1 MNKILISVI
10 GLMVLLV
17 IIWGSITLQ
26 GSHNTP
32 VNTTKTFNNTY
43 VSFDY
48 PSNWNVTS
56 DNSGNGKI
64 QVYLTDSNDNNT
76 FNAGFL
82 SLLTD
87 STEHEQSVLYP
98 EYANIINNNTTANG
112 YKITWYNDSLNQ
124 QGGTVI
130 GGFISNGS
138 NVYWLDIK
146 SSNSNI
152 TDTDDSQCFTLVIN
166 TIHFK

>member
-1 MNKILISVI
+1 MRKIVLSII
-10 GLMVLLV
+10 GLLVVLVL
-17 IIWGSITLQ
+17 IWGGVTLL

-32 VNTTKTFNNTY
+32 MNTTKTFSNAY

-56 DNSGNGKI
+56 DNSTSSRI
-64 QVYLTDSNDNNT
+64 QVYLTDSNVNNT

-87 STEHEQSVLYP
+87 SQAHEQLVLYP

-112 YKITWYNDSLNQ
+112 YNITWYNDSLNP
-124 QGGTVI
+124 QGGSVI
-130 GGFISNGS
+130 GGFIYNGP

-152 TDTDDSQCFTLVIN
+152 SDTDDSKCFTTVIN
-166 TIHFK
+166 SIHFQ

>member
-1 MNKILISVI
+1 MNKFLLSVI
-10 GLMVLLV
+10 GLIVLLV
-17 IIWGSITLQ
+17 IIWGSVTLL
-26 GSHNTP
+26 GSYNTP
-32 VNTTKTFNNTY
+32 INTTKTFSNAY
-43 VSFDY
+43 VSFEY

-56 DNSGNGKI
+56 DNSGNGTI
-64 QVYLTDSNDNNT
+64 QLYLTDSNVNNT
-76 FNAGFL
+76 LSAGFL

-87 STEHEQSVLYP
+87 SQEHEQSVLYP

-130 GGFISNGS
+130 GGFIYNGS
-138 NVYWLDIK
+138 NVYWLDVK

-166 TIHFK
+166 SIHFK

>member
-1 MNKILISVI
+1 MRKIVLGGIVLI
-10 GLMVLLV
+10 VLLV
-17 IIWGSITLQ
+17 LIWGGVSL
-26 GSHNTP
+26 GGGHNTTT
-32 VNTTKTFNNTY
+32 NTTKSFSNAY

-56 DNSGNGKI
+56 DNSGNGTI
-64 QVYLTDSNDNNT
+64 QVYLTDSNVNGT
-76 FNAGFL
+76 INAGFL

-87 STEHEQSVLYP
+87 SAEHEQSVLYP
-98 EYANIINNNTTANG
+98 EYASIINNNTTATG
-112 YKITWYNDSLNQ
+112 YKITWYNDSFNQ

-130 GGFISNGS
+130 GGFIYNGT

-152 TDTDDSQCFTLVIN
+152 SATDDSQCFITVIN
-166 TIHFK
+166 SIHFK